1 MAETIFSDGLTRAK
15 PPKPGVAIGKEKVL
29 MAIGTLG
36 ILMTIGI
43 MSGGG
48 DTDKKP
54 VEKETRRGQPS
65 FNVTNLPSS
74 YAELPPPTAVPTRE
88 PLIIPQGNSAP
99 NPFDSMLAK
108 LREERI
114 QRAQLAKRAGLTFQ
128 NISIPLGEARASSPT
143 GVSEQQDS
151 DSSSSAQTNSRDD
164 ANRQDDKRAFLE
176 SQETSSVVLNQR
188 LMAPRSKYQLMGGTL
203 ISGVLL
209 TGINSDLPG
218 QILGQ
223 VSQNIYD
230 TVSGAHLLIPQGA
243 RVIGKYDSRIVY
255 GQERV
260 LIVWTRLVM
269 PNGKSLSLEGM
280 PGTDLSGYAGLSD
293 KVNNHW
299 GRILSGVIFSSLLG
313 AGAQLAEGRNFNTF
327 DPTYDEL
334 ALQGVARTGNQVGQQ
349 ITQRNLNIQPTLE
362 IRPGF
367 RFNVFVHK
375 DMILEPYRDV

>member
-1 MAETIFSDGLTRAK
+1 
-15 PPKPGVAIGKEKVL
+15 
-29 MAIGTLG
+29 
-36 ILMTIGI
+36 
-43 MSGGG
+43 
-48 DTDKKP
+48 
-54 VEKETRRGQPS
+54 
-65 FNVTNLPSS
+65 
-74 YAELPPPTAVPTRE
+74 
-88 PLIIPQGNSAP
+88 
-99 NPFDSMLAK
+99 MLAK